1 MIHGKGENQEE
12 VCLHSMC
19 QGEMPMSVRECYG
32 KMLTVL
38 IRTPNLEGM
47 IENFDKDLSHSNEI
61 DLIELKNATSK

>member
-1 MIHGKGENQEE
+1 
-12 VCLHSMC
+12 MC

-32 KMLTVL
+32 KMLTVP